1 MPYPAQARTLDQ
13 ISASTFDS
21 VKPAEPMTSSRAVVP
36 DADGAP
42 HGRVPAAALTGAS
55 PAPPR
60 RHTAASTPP
69 FPLPSSSGSLH
80 TRSRKIAA
88 ATTAAPAST
97 DSPA

>member
-1 MPYPAQARTLDQ
+1 MEEFGEGGGVFRNDIDLALLQGRCIQLAMGQGLHP
-13 ISASTFDS
+13 
-21 VKPAEPMTSSRAVVP
+21 RAVS
-36 DADGAP
+36 GAP
-42 HGRVPAAALTGAS
+42 
-55 PAPPR
+55 PAPSR